1 MIRRPRVVFW
11 DNLPSPYGVEQYN
24 LLADRARLDLRV
36 WFNARTES
44 DRSWTVDESTWR
56 FPAEYISNPGCSL
69 HELRRFSARCGAFQP
84 DVLVSPYGDLGYA
97 AGYLVTRALGIKTVL
112 VVQRTFDAWVRRA
125 WWKERAKQ
133 VLFRSA
139 EAAQVPGPDGDA
151 YARRYGFPAER
162 IFPVTLTTNVGQY
175 ARPLSP
181 DERREH
187 RARLGVEGC
196 VFLYA
201 GRLWKPKGLVYL
213 IEAFRQAR
221 TVNAAMSLLIV
232 GDGVDEGELRA
243 AAEGIPGIT
252 FSPFVQAPDLY
263 AYYAASDVFVFPT
276 LGDPHGQVIEE
287 AHAAGLPVIAT
298 SAIGDVHRRVADGV
312 MGYVVPPGDAAAL
325 AKRMLELAA
334 DPARRRAMG
343 ECGAVRARAWDHDAY
358 AAEME
363 TLVDAC
369 LAAGPRAN
377 MSARVVAAAGR
388 VALYVAAPS
397 RGALHREF
405 P

>member
-1 MIRRPRVVFW
+1 MIRRPRVIFW

-24 LLADRARLDLRV
+24 LLADRGHLDLTV
-36 WFNARTES
+36 WFNARTEP

-56 FPAEYISNPGCSL
+56 FAAEYIGNPGRSL
-69 HELRRFSARCGAFQP
+69 HELRRFSERCRAFQP

-97 AGYLVTRALGIKTVL
+97 AGHLVARALGIKTAL

-125 WWKERAKQ
+125 WWKETAKR

-139 EAAQVPGPDGDA
+139 ETAQVPGPDGED
-151 YARRYGFPAER
+151 YARRYGFSAER
-162 IFPVTLTTNVGQY
+162 IFPVTLTTNVDQY
-175 ARPLSP
+175 ARTLSS

-187 RARLGVEGC
+187 RTRIGVEGC
-196 VFLYA
+196 VFLYV
-201 GRLWKPKGLVYL
+201 GRLWKLKGLMHL
-213 IEAFRQAR
+213 IEAFGQAR
-221 TVNAAMSLLIV
+221 TANPAMSLLIV
-232 GDGVDEGELRA
+232 GDGVNESELRA
-243 AAEGIPGIT
+243 AAAGIPGIT
-252 FSPFVQAPDLY
+252 FWPFVQAPDLY

-298 SAIGDVHRRVADGV
+298 SAIGDVRRRVADGV
-312 MGYVVPPGDAAAL
+312 MGYVVAPGDAAAL
-325 AKRMLELAA
+325 TKRMLELAA
-334 DPARRRAMG
+334 DPARRRTMG
-343 ECGAVRARAWDHDAY
+343 ECGAARARTWGHDTY

-363 TLVDAC
+363 TLVHKC
-369 LAAGPRAN
+369 LAAAPRAN
-377 MSARVVAAAGR
+377 MSARVAAAAGR
-388 VALYVAAPS
+388 AALYVAAPS

>member
-1 MIRRPRVVFW
+1 VIRLPRVIFW

-24 LLADRARLDLRV
+24 LLADRGRLDLGV
-36 WFNARTES
+36 WFNARTEP

-56 FPAEYISNPGCSL
+56 FAAEYIGSPGRSL
-69 HELRRFSARCGAFQP
+69 HELRRFSERCRAFQP

-97 AGYLVTRALGIKTVL
+97 AGHLVARALGIKTAL

-125 WWKERAKQ
+125 WWKEMAKRA
-133 VLFRSA
+133 LFRSA
-139 EAAQVPGPDGDA
+139 EAAEVPGPDGAA
-151 YARRYGFPAER
+151 YARQYGFPAER
-162 IFPVTLTTNVGQY
+162 IFTVTLTTNVTQY
-175 ARPLSP
+175 ARSLSP
-181 DERREH
+181 DERREF
-187 RARLGVEGC
+187 RTRIGLDNC
-196 VFLYA
+196 VFLYV
-201 GRLWKPKGLVYL
+201 GRLWKPKGLMHL

-221 TVNAAMSLLIV
+221 ASNPAISLLIV
-232 GDGVDEGELRA
+232 GDGVDERELRA
-243 AAEGIPGIT
+243 AAEGIHGIT
-252 FSPFVQAPDLY
+252 FWPFVQAPDLY

-287 AHAAGLPVIAT
+287 AHAAALPVIAT
-298 SAIGDVHRRVADGV
+298 SAIGDVRRRVVDGV

-334 DPARRRAMG
+334 DPARRRTMG
-343 ECGAVRARAWDHDAY
+343 ECGAARARTWGHDTF

-369 LAAGPRAN
+369 LAAAPRAN
-377 MSARVVAAAGR
+377 MSARVVTAAGR
-388 VALYVAAPS
+388 AALYVAAPS